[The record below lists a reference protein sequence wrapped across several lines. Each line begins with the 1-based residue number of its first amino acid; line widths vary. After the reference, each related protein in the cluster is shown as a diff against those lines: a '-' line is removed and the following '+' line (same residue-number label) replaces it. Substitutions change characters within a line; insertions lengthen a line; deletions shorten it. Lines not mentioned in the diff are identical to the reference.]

1 MFTALLLYSLAI
13 CRGQVSVTKPG
24 EYMVCKPVAGVFGV
38 SGGKNSTEKG
48 IMPVLQGPMGPP
60 GPPGRTG
67 LQGPKGAPDY
77 SKVQDLVSNY
87 LQPLKCKY
95 KAPNL

>member
-1 MFTALLLYSLAI
+1 
-13 CRGQVSVTKPG
+13 
-24 EYMVCKPVAGVFGV
+24 MVCKPVAGVFGV

-67 LQGPKGAPDY
+67 LQGPKGLPDY
-77 SKVQDLVSNY
+77 RKVETLVSNY
-87 LQPLKCKY
+87 LQPLKCELANRFSRKQSQNAFVVFFSTDVSTR
-95 KAPNL
+95 KAH